1 MSDAVEFRVRIRD
14 LTGGAEDGIVEE
26 VKGFLSLDEA
36 NEFARRYVR
45 DSIERCRAPGL
56 SSREVVEAWFS
67 FGEDAEVIEAAGDV
81 PIGAAEV
88 IDSENGGW
96 SSEGEVALFAEEPA
110 VEEERDWRALDPR
123 RRAREEGRGT

>member
-1 MSDAVEFRVRIRD
+1 MEFRVRIRD

-56 SSREVVEAWFS
+56 SSREVVEAWFV
-67 FGEDAEVIEAAGDV
+67 FGEDAEVLEAAADAAV
-81 PIGAAEV
+81 GAAEALGS
-88 IDSENGGW
+88 DSGGW
-96 SSEGEVALFAEEPA
+96 SSEGEVAFFAEEPA
-110 VEEERDWRALDPR
+110 MEEERDWRALDPR
-123 RRAREEGRGT
+123 RRARDEDSGG

>member
-1 MSDAVEFRVRIRD
+1 VSGTVELRVRIRD

-26 VKGFLSLDEA
+26 IKGFPSLDEA

-56 SSREVVEAWFS
+56 SPREVVEAWFM
-67 FGEDAEVIEAAGDV
+67 FGEDAEVLEAAADMAVGV
-81 PIGAAEV
+81 ASV

-96 SSEGEVALFAEEPA
+96 SSEGEVAFFAEEPA
-110 VEEERDWRALDPR
+110 MAEERDWRAIDPR
-123 RRAREEGRGT
+123 RHAPDGDEGG